1 MKIKRSRVL
10 TFLVTLT
17 LVAGPLTAANADSE
31 SIKGQIQRLMVGSDK
46 SCQVG
51 KLKLGD
57 QSSNESKGNDSKSK
71 GKGKNENNGKSE
83 DSENNSDKSSLSTQ
97 AQKLIDQ
104 LTAKNTSAS
113 LAAAAVLQ
121 TAKAAFVTN
130 TATATK
136 TYTDALALALLTC
149 NNMVTSNKNIYD
161 RKVTEAKTTL
171 KAAQLAATTEEAKKA
186 AGAANKLAINSAAL
200 IFKSGAQVAL
210 AKYQSDLT
218 AAANVRKIALVQISS
233 TLASAIQTARAAL
246 A

>member
-10 TFLVTLT
+10 TFLVTFT
-17 LVAGPLTAANADSE
+17 LVVGPLTAANADSE

-51 KLKLGD
+51 KPKLGD
-57 QSSNESKGNDSKSK
+57 QSSNESKSKSK
-71 GKGKNENNGKSE
+71 GKNESKGKSE
-83 DSENNSDKSSLSTQ
+83 DSENNSDKSSLSYQ

-104 LTAKNTSAS
+104 LTAKNTPAS
-113 LAAAAVLQ
+113 LAASAVLQ
-121 TAKAAFVTN
+121 TAKVAFVTN

-171 KAAQLAATTEEAKKA
+171 KAAQLVATTEEAKKA
-186 AGAANKLAINSAAL
+186 AGVASKLTINSAAI
-200 IFKSGAQVAL
+200 IFKSGAQMTL
-210 AKYQSDLT
+210 TKYQSDLT
-218 AAANVRKIALVQISS
+218 AAANVRKIALVQVNSV
-233 TLASAIQTARAAL
+233 LATAIQTARAAL